1 MTCRSFIIV
10 AIVLSVISWNV
21 HVSDSGEP
29 SKIVIGHAAMS
40 PKLAP
45 LWLAKEQ
52 GIFNKYNLDA
62 EIVFIRTV
70 TILISGLTTGRIDVG
85 VAPSEALVLASVARG
100 LELRVLA
107 AFNSRFNHDLVTR
120 PGIEKP
126 EDLRGKRF
134 GIQSM
139 GGGVWM
145 RSMLALEYLGLNP
158 ERDDIRILA
167 IGDQTVAVQALERRT
182 IDAATLDRAFSG
194 RLKEKGF
201 PILLDLY
208 AANIP
213 TITSSVVMSKT
224 YLEKRRDVAENV
236 LKALIEGLAFTL
248 SAANKDTVI
257 KTIMKHLKISDSRA
271 AEEGYQDTIK
281 IMEKKPYPSIE
292 GIRNIHRLYKSYDAL
307 VTTVKF
313 EDVVDTRILKGLDEN
328 GFIDQTYKRYGLK

>member
-1 MTCRSFIIV
+1 MACSSFIIV

-62 EIVFIRTV
+62 EIVFIRTG

-126 EDLRGKRF
+126 EDLRANGSHSKHGRWSMDEEHVGVGISRF
-134 GIQSM
+134 
-139 GGGVWM
+139 
-145 RSMLALEYLGLNP
+145 
-158 ERDDIRILA
+158 
-167 IGDQTVAVQALERRT
+167 
-182 IDAATLDRAFSG
+182 
-194 RLKEKGF
+194 
-201 PILLDLY
+201 
-208 AANIP
+208 
-213 TITSSVVMSKT
+213 
-224 YLEKRRDVAENV
+224 
-236 LKALIEGLAFTL
+236 
-248 SAANKDTVI
+248 
-257 KTIMKHLKISDSRA
+257 
-271 AEEGYQDTIK
+271 
-281 IMEKKPYPSIE
+281 KP
-292 GIRNIHRLYKSYDAL
+292 GAR
-307 VTTVKF
+307 
-313 EDVVDTRILKGLDEN
+313 
-328 GFIDQTYKRYGLK
+328 